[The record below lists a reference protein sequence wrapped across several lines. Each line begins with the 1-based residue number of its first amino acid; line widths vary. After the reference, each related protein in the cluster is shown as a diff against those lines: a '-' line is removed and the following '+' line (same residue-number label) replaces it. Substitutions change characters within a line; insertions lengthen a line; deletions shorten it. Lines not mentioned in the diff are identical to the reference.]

1 MVLPVRK
8 KETTVI
14 NKVRQIKWNR
24 LPGLIELIVDIF
36 WKTHKDIRIKSN
48 LSDLRR
54 HEDKDQMTVT
64 KGIDTTLD

>member
-24 LPGLIELIVDIF
+24 LPDLIELIVDIF
-36 WKTHKDIRIKSN
+36 WKTHKDIRIKTN
-48 LSDLRR
+48 LSDLKR
-54 HEDKDQMTVT
+54 HEDKDQMTVA
-64 KGIDTTLD
+64 KGIETTLD

>member
-24 LPGLIELIVDIF
+24 LPGLIELIVDIL

-48 LSDLRR
+48 LSDLRK